1 VNHPGTGSVTPGVQP
16 IDLENTSPDETAPTG
31 PATPADET
39 PQVDLETAP
48 PPETPH
54 LDLDAPPERR
64 RFSLR
69 RWLARPGISRG
80 LTVLA
85 CALVFAGLIF
95 PNVLYRLTPLG
106 FVRIPIEGA
115 VLLGLL
121 VVAPPRARRAV
132 SVVAGVLLGWLVIE
146 KCLDMGFFAELNRP
160 FDPVLDW
167 VLFDDAYNYVVD
179 SYGRAAAI
187 GAVAALVLLVV
198 AVLGVA
204 TWAVLRV
211 GRLAGVHR
219 RISAYAAG
227 GITVAWVL
235 ALVLGLS
242 ITASVPVAARSTYT
256 YAYDR
261 VLQARAGLQ
270 DEAAF
275 ANEVQADAFKN
286 TPASQML
293 TALRGKDVIFTFVE
307 SYGRSAVEAPGLA
320 PEVDQVLDD
329 GTAALKAAGFASRSG
344 WLTSPTFGGGSWL
357 AHSTLESGLWINN
370 QQRYR
375 NLVSSDRLTMTSA
388 FKKIGVHTV
397 SVMPGTTGAW
407 PEGKFYGYDTVWDAR
422 NLGYQGPRF
431 SWAPMPDQYTLK
443 QLNKVEYKV
452 PGRGPLMVE
461 MPLVSSH
468 TPWAPIPQ
476 YLPDWNQ
483 VGDGSIYGPM
493 VANGTKPGALW
504 QDPKQVRVEYGKSIV
519 YTLTSLI
526 NWVKNYGDPNL
537 VLVFLGD
544 HQASPI
550 VSGDNASH
558 DVPIAMVAKD
568 PAVFDRITAWNWDD
582 GLRPS
587 TKAPVWPMNAFRDKF
602 FTAFGST
609 PQP

>member
-1 VNHPGTGSVTPGVQP
+1 MIFAGGMNLPHPDSVHPDVQP
-16 IDLENTSPDETAPTG
+16 IDLDTPPADSPSPSPDAPIEG
-31 PATPADET
+31 A
-39 PQVDLETAP
+39 
-48 PPETPH
+48 
-54 LDLDAPPERR
+54 RR
-64 RFSLR
+64 HRVREL
-69 RWLARPGISRG
+69 LARPTVARS

-85 CALVFAGLIF
+85 CFLVFAALIF
-95 PNVLYRLTPLG
+95 PNVLSRLTVLG
-106 FVRIPIEGA
+106 FVRIPVEGA

-121 VVAPPRARRAV
+121 VVLPPRARR
-132 SVVAGVLLGWLVIE
+132 VVAIAAGVLLGWLVVE

-167 VLFDDAYNYVVD
+167 VLFDDAFNYVVD
-179 SYGRAAAI
+179 SYGKPAAI
-187 GAVAALVLLVV
+187 GAVAALVLLVA
-198 AVLGVA
+198 AVMALC
-204 TWAVLRV
+204 TWALLRI
-211 GRLAGVHR
+211 GRLAGAHR
-219 RISAYAAG
+219 RASAITAG
-227 GITVAWVL
+227 AIALAWAL
-235 ALVLGLS
+235 ALVTGLS

-261 VLQARAGLQ
+261 VGQARAGFQ

-275 ANEVQADAFKN
+275 AKEVQIDAFRN
-286 TPASQML
+286 TPPDKML

-320 PEVDQVLDD
+320 PAIDQILDN
-329 GTAALKAAGFASRSG
+329 GTASLQAAGFASASG
-344 WLTSPTFGGGSWL
+344 WLTSPTYGGGSWL
-357 AHSTLESGLWINN
+357 AHSTLESGLWIDN

-375 NLVSSDRLTMTSA
+375 DLVSSDRLTLTSA

-397 SVMPGTTGAW
+397 SVMPGATEAW

-443 QLNKVEYKV
+443 QLNKIEYQV
-452 PGRGPLMVE
+452 PGRKPLMVE

-468 TPWAPIPQ
+468 TPWAPLPT

-483 VGDGSIYGPM
+483 VGDGSIYTQQ
-493 VANGTKPGALW
+493 VANGNKPGALW
-504 QDPKQVRVEYGKSIV
+504 ADKKQVRLEYGKSIQ
-519 YTLTSLI
+519 YTLTTLI
-526 NWVKNYGDPNL
+526 NWIEKYGDKNL
-537 VLVFLGD
+537 VMVFLGD

-558 DVPIAMVAKD
+558 DVPVAIVAHD
-568 PAVFDRITAWNWDD
+568 PAVLQAINGWGWDT
-582 GLRPS
+582 GLHPS
-587 TKAPVWPMNAFRDKF
+587 TSAPVWPMSDFRDKF

>member
-1 VNHPGTGSVTPGVQP
+1 MNHPGTGSVPPGVQP
-16 IDLENTSPDETAPTG
+16 IDLENTSLDETPPPGQTA
-31 PATPADET
+31 PADET

-48 PPETPH
+48 ADETP
-54 LDLDAPPERR
+54 PPERP
-64 RFSLR
+64 RFGLR
-69 RWLARPGISRG
+69 RLFRRPGVSRA

-85 CALVFAGLIF
+85 CALVFLGLIF

-106 FVRIPIEGA
+106 FVRLPIEGA
-115 VLLGLL
+115 VLVAALI
-121 VVAPPRARRAV
+121 VAPPKVRR
-132 SVVAGVLLGWLVIE
+132 VVAVVCGVFLGWLVIE

-187 GAVAALVLLVV
+187 GAVAAILLLVAV
-198 AVLGVA
+198 VLGLN

-211 GRLAGVHR
+211 SRLVGGHR
-219 RISAYAAG
+219 KVSAYAAG

-235 ALVLGLS
+235 ALVLGVS
-242 ITASVPVAARSTYT
+242 ITASVPVAARSTYS
-256 YAYDR
+256 YAVDR
-261 VLQARAGLQ
+261 AVQARAGLQ

-275 ANEVQADAFKN
+275 AKEVQADAFKN

-329 GTAALKAAGFASRSG
+329 GTAALRAAGFASRSG

-388 FKKIGVHTV
+388 FKRIGVHTV

-407 PEGKFYGYDTVWDAR
+407 PEGKFYGYDTVWDSR

-452 PGRGPLMVE
+452 PNRGPLMVE

-483 VGDGSIYGPM
+483 IGDGSIYAPM
-493 VANGTKPGALW
+493 VANGTKPGSLW
-504 QDPKQVRVEYGKSIV
+504 QDPKQVRAEYGKSIV
-519 YTLTSLI
+519 YSLTSLI
-526 NWVKNYGDPNL
+526 NWIKNYGDPNL
-537 VLVFLGD
+537 VVVFLGD

-558 DVPIAMVAKD
+558 DVPVAMVAKD
-568 PAVFDRITAWNWDD
+568 PAVFKQITGWNWDE

-587 TKAPVWPMNAFRDKF
+587 TKAPVWPMSDFRDKF

>member
-1 VNHPGTGSVTPGVQP
+1 
-16 IDLENTSPDETAPTG
+16 
-31 PATPADET
+31 
-39 PQVDLETAP
+39 
-48 PPETPH
+48 
-54 LDLDAPPERR
+54 
-64 RFSLR
+64 
-69 RWLARPGISRG
+69 
-80 LTVLA
+80 
-85 CALVFAGLIF
+85 
-95 PNVLYRLTPLG
+95 
-106 FVRIPIEGA
+106 
-115 VLLGLL
+115 
-121 VVAPPRARRAV
+121 
-132 SVVAGVLLGWLVIE
+132 
-146 KCLDMGFFAELNRP
+146 
-160 FDPVLDW
+160 
-167 VLFDDAYNYVVD
+167 
-179 SYGRAAAI
+179 
-187 GAVAALVLLVV
+187 
-198 AVLGVA
+198 
-204 TWAVLRV
+204 
-211 GRLAGVHR
+211 
-219 RISAYAAG
+219 
-227 GITVAWVL
+227 
-235 ALVLGLS
+235 
-242 ITASVPVAARSTYT
+242 
-256 YAYDR
+256 
-261 VLQARAGLQ
+261 
-270 DEAAF
+270 
-275 ANEVQADAFKN
+275 
-286 TPASQML
+286 
-293 TALRGKDVIFTFVE
+293 
-307 SYGRSAVEAPGLA
+307 
-320 PEVDQVLDD
+320 
-329 GTAALKAAGFASRSG
+329 
-344 WLTSPTFGGGSWL
+344 
-357 AHSTLESGLWINN
+357 
-370 QQRYR
+370 
-375 NLVSSDRLTMTSA
+375 
-388 FKKIGVHTV
+388 
-397 SVMPGTTGAW
+397 MPGTTGAW